1 MSGSSAI
8 KVKVLDEDLIA
19 DLITYLREIEGNL
32 NKAFENLE
40 ELKALLEGKV
50 EVS

>member
-19 DLITYLREIEGNL
+19 DLITYLEEIERNL

-40 ELKALLEGKV
+40 ELKTLLEGKV
-50 EVS
+50 EVP